1 MSDVAVICPHCN
13 ARKAGTTTGLAGK
26 KLSPQEIHAL
36 IAADAMLTRAPS
48 QGLLPTLI
56 LPHPSTTGAARAI
69 ELVLTVVSLP
79 LVAAGALTLAVARS
93 RTRRKHEAS
102 SGELGPVL
110 AMLGLGGFGFSTVLS
125 LLGLDTVTNLAVT
138 GISMVA
144 LIVRGLIRS
153 RAAAERSRELQR
165 LV

>member
-1 MSDVAVICPHCN
+1 
-13 ARKAGTTTGLAGK
+13 
-26 KLSPQEIHAL
+26 
-36 IAADAMLTRAPS
+36 
-48 QGLLPTLI
+48 
-56 LPHPSTTGAARAI
+56 
-69 ELVLTVVSLP
+69 
-79 LVAAGALTLAVARS
+79 LTLAVARS

-125 LLGLDTVTNLAVT
+125 LLGIDTVTNLAVT

-144 LIVRGLIRS
+144 LIARGLIRS